1 MMPGLDR
8 GFETYKDSYQHIRLE
23 RRDGILEAR
32 IHSGGDSLK
41 WCGSAHDELG
51 FCFADIASDPENLV
65 VILTGEGDNFCDDV
79 DPMSFGEF
87 SARGMMHLHYA
98 GMRLIENLLNI
109 PVPVIGAVNGPAHIH
124 AELLLLSN
132 IVIASEDASFQ
143 DNAHMPIGVAPGDGV
158 HVAWPALLGPTRAS
172 YFLLTGERMDV
183 ETAKHFGIVHEVL
196 PKDRVLARA
205 WEVAGELAAKPIMAS
220 RYSRLLLTQ
229 EMKRLMLS
237 HLSHGIA
244 AECLAMLDQHP

>member
-1 MMPGLDR
+1 MSALDR
-8 GFETYKDSYQHIRLE
+8 GFDTYKDKYAHVRLE

-32 IHSGGDSLK
+32 IHSDGGSLK

-51 FCFADIASDPENLV
+51 FCFADIANDPENKV

-87 SARGMMHLHYA
+87 SPRGMQHLLD
-98 GMRLIENLLNI
+98 GGVRLIENLLKI

-143 DNAHMPIGVAPGDGV
+143 DNAHMPIGVSPGDGV
-158 HVAWPALLGPTRAS
+158 HVAWPALLGNTRGS
-172 YFLLTGERMDV
+172 YFLLMGERLGV
-183 ETAKHFGIVHEVL
+183 QTAHDFGVVHEIV
-196 PKDRVLARA
+196 PKDQVLSRA
-205 WEVAGELAAKPIMAS
+205 WQVAEEIAAKPVMATRS
-220 RYSRLLLTQ
+220 ARLLLTQ
-229 EMKRLMLS
+229 EMKRLMQS
-237 HLSHGIA
+237 HLSLGILS
-244 AECLAMLDQHP
+244 ECLAMLDQQP

>member
-1 MMPGLDR
+1 MTALDR
-8 GFETYKDSYQHIRLE
+8 GFETYRDRYEHVRLT
-23 RRDGILEAR
+23 RCDGILEAR
-32 IHSGGDSLK
+32 IHSDGGSLK

-51 FCFADIASDPENLV
+51 FCFADIAHDPENKVL
-65 VILTGEGDNFCDDV
+65 ILTGEGDNFCDDV

-87 SARGMMHLHYA
+87 SARGMLHMHEA
-98 GMRLIENLLNI
+98 GRRLIENLLNI

-158 HVAWPALLGPTRAS
+158 HVAWPALLGNTRGS
-172 YFLLTGERMDV
+172 YFLLMGERMVV
-183 ETAKHFGIVHEVL
+183 ETARNFGIVHEIV
-196 PKDRVLARA
+196 PKADVLARA
-205 WEVAGELAAKPIMAS
+205 WEVAGQIAAKPVMAS

-237 HLSHGIA
+237 HLSHGIV

>member
-1 MMPGLDR
+1 MPALNR
-8 GFETYKDSYQHIRLE
+8 GFETYRDRYQHISMT

-32 IHSGGDSLK
+32 INSDGGSLK
-41 WCGSAHDELG
+41 WCGNAHDELG
-51 FCFADIASDPENLV
+51 FCFADIANDPENKVL
-65 VILTGEGDNFCDDV
+65 ILTGEGDAFCDDV

-143 DNAHMPIGVAPGDGV
+143 DNAHLPIGVVPGDGV
-158 HVAWPALLGPTRAS
+158 HVAWPALLGNTRGS
-172 YFLLTGERMDV
+172 YFLLMGERMGV
-183 ETAKHFGIVHEVL
+183 ETARDFGIVHEIL
-196 PKDRVLARA
+196 PKDKVLARA
-205 WEVAGELAAKPIMAS
+205 WEVAAQIAAKPLMAS
-220 RYSRLLLTQ
+220 RYSRLLLTH
-229 EMKRLMLS
+229 EMKRLMHS
-237 HLSHGIA
+237 HLSHGIV
-244 AECLAMLDQHP
+244 AECLAMLDQQP

>member
-1 MMPGLDR
+1 MAALDR
-8 GFETYKDSYQHIRLE
+8 GFEAYRDRYEHVSLT

-32 IHSGGDSLK
+32 IHSDGRSLK

-51 FCFADIASDPENLV
+51 FCFADISHDPENKV
-65 VILTGEGDNFCDDV
+65 VILTGEGDCFCDDV

-87 SARGMMHLHYA
+87 SARGMMHMHEA
-98 GMRLIENLLNI
+98 GRRLIDNLLNI

-143 DNAHMPIGVAPGDGV
+143 DNAHMPIGIAPGDGV
-158 HVAWPALLGPTRAS
+158 HVAWPALLGNTRGS
-172 YFLLTGERMDV
+172 YFLLMGERLDV
-183 ETAKHFGIVHEVL
+183 QTARNFGIVHEIVPKGEVL
-196 PKDRVLARA
+196 TRA
-205 WEVAGELAAKPIMAS
+205 WAIAEQIAAKPVMAC

-229 EMKRLMLS
+229 EMKRLMHS
-237 HLSHGIA
+237 HLSHGIV
-244 AECLAMLDQHP
+244 AECLAMLDQQS

>member
-1 MMPGLDR
+1 MAAPDR
-8 GFETYKDSYQHIRLE
+8 GFETYRDRYEHVRLT
-23 RRDGILEAR
+23 RRDGIVEAR
-32 IHSGGDSLK
+32 IHSQGASLK

-51 FCFADIASDPENLV
+51 FCFADIAHDPENKVL
-65 VILTGEGDNFCDDV
+65 ILTGEGDVFCDDV

-87 SARGMMHLHYA
+87 SARGMFHMHEA
-98 GMRLIENLLNI
+98 GRRLIDNLLNI

-143 DNAHMPIGVAPGDGV
+143 DNAHMPIGIAPGDGV
-158 HVAWPALLGPTRAS
+158 HVAWPALLGNTRGS
-172 YFLLTGERMDV
+172 YFLLMGECLDV
-183 ETAKHFGIVHEVL
+183 ATARDFGVVHEIV
-196 PKDRVLARA
+196 PKDRLLVRA
-205 WEVAGELAAKPIMAS
+205 WEVAGQIAAKPVMAS
-220 RYSRLLLTQ
+220 RYARLLLTQ
-229 EMKRLMLS
+229 EMKRLMHR